1 MALKTNHA
9 LTMVS
14 LLGKLEIVHVI
25 VRGQVI
31 MEHTAMSRKL
41 FVSTDQMTA
50 HVWMEVNQ
58 TELLETACVLVLQVS
73 KENIADSY
81 VMEPYVPHLV
91 LKLIFNA
98 RTAVI

>member
-50 HVWMEVNQ
+50 HV
-58 TELLETACVLVLQVS
+58 
-73 KENIADSY
+73 
-81 VMEPYVPHLV
+81 
-91 LKLIFNA
+91 
-98 RTAVI
+98 